1 MEQST
6 SDRRTTQNNPEGG
19 ERMEGR
25 AWIRQKIALLDAEV
39 RNQLRAENQELKAKL
54 QGMEEMMRKML
65 AHNLPS
71 NPTTPI
77 QRVETNE
84 ARTTIQPEVQSGSY
98 MEGNQI
104 SGNKDGHA
112 EEEEEVNEDE
122 STDTPETELRK
133 ERAAATAYNIQLP
146 GTEDDEESVEGFHY
160 RPRKPK
166 SINKKQVGNEYAV
179 KKSFKMS
186 SNLPKFRGN
195 IGMQDAEEFINKFV
209 RVCQANCLE
218 EPTFSTMLLT
228 CLEEVNASWLE
239 RWLDST
245 TSANNR
251 EPSWN
256 QVKKEFLKF
265 C

>member
-25 AWIRQKIALLDAEV
+25 AWIRQEIALLDAEV

-104 SGNKDGHA
+104 SGNKDEHA

-122 STDTPETELRK
+122 QQIPLRL
-133 ERAAATAYNIQLP
+133 N
-146 GTEDDEESVEGFHY
+146 
-160 RPRKPK
+160 
-166 SINKKQVGNEYAV
+166 
-179 KKSFKMS
+179 
-186 SNLPKFRGN
+186 
-195 IGMQDAEEFINKFV
+195 
-209 RVCQANCLE
+209 
-218 EPTFSTMLLT
+218 
-228 CLEEVNASWLE
+228 
-239 RWLDST
+239 
-245 TSANNR
+245 
-251 EPSWN
+251 
-256 QVKKEFLKF
+256 
-265 C
+265 